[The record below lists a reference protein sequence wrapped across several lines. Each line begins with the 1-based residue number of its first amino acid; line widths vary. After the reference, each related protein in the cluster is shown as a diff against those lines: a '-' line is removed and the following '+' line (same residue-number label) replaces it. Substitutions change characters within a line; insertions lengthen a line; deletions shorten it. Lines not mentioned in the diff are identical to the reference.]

1 MDSKAGNIFPLQCE
15 IWLFDPDPTKGNEIG
30 KKVRP
35 CLIISN
41 NHWNRIRTGLA
52 IVIPLTSVDRGI
64 STHVR
69 IDPPEG
75 GLSLAS
81 FAMCEQMRS
90 ISRERLIKK
99 IGQVNSK
106 KIIAQI
112 REWILDL
119 TSFDK

>member
-1 MDSKAGNIFPLQCE
+1 MVSKAGNTTPLQSE

-30 KKVRP
+30 KKARP

-41 NHWNRIRTGLA
+41 NQWNRIRTGLA
-52 IVIPLTSVDRGI
+52 IVIPLTSVNKGI
-64 STHVR
+64 STHIK

-75 GLSLAS
+75 GLSLVS

-90 ISRERLIKK
+90 ISIERLIKK
-99 IGQVNSK
+99 IGQVRSK
-106 KIIAQI
+106 KILDQI

-119 TSFDK
+119 TRFDN